1 MFVTYSTK
9 SEGRASLKTRLFTL
23 ASAMACVMFSA
34 SSSFA
39 EDTPPWKI
47 KGGDIPITVTLTDVL
62 PEGANGGP
70 IYVSIQT
77 RENYRSMKGF
87 GGIIPNAVS
96 GEMTVTYTVDEPG
109 DYSVSVWHDR
119 DDDGRFSMTKTYE
132 IPDSW
137 GASGTLPTDR
147 EPNFDDVKVFIPS
160 MGTNLSIDMINPA
173 SPS

>member
-9 SEGRASLKTRLFTL
+9 TEGRATSKACLFSL
-23 ASAMACVMFSA
+23 AGAMACVMFGV
-34 SSSFA
+34 SSSVA

-47 KGGDIPITVTLTDVL
+47 QGGDIPITVTLTGVL
-62 PEGANGGP
+62 PEGSDGGP

-87 GGIIPNAVS
+87 GGMIPNAEV

-119 DDDGRFSMTKTYE
+119 NNDGLFTMTKTYE
-132 IPDSW
+132 ILDSW
-137 GASGTLPTDR
+137 GASGTPPTDR
-147 EPNFDDVKVFIPS
+147 DPNFDDVKVSIPN
-160 MGTNLSIDMINPA
+160 MGTSISIDMINPTT
-173 SPS
+173 PS